1 MPFANLVRWSGPAAM
16 VGGALWVV
24 VFVLFALRPSG
35 PELQPPY
42 RSFEG
47 LGIAGVLSL
56 LLIVAGM
63 VGLHARSK
71 EAYGGLGTAGFVLA
85 LVGAAL
91 SIVSFGSWPLILV
104 GSYALMLGSLLVGA
118 AAFGA
123 KTIPRWG
130 AVVLWVGSAAFF
142 VFNTETST
150 AWFALPYGIAWVAVG
165 YLLWYGTAAEQPSR
179 VR

>member
-47 LGIAGVLSL
+47 LGIAVVPSL

-85 LVGAAL
+85 VDLRRELRPYARFVVGGRRRLRSENAP
-91 SIVSFGSWPLILV
+91 PL
-104 GSYALMLGSLLVGA
+104 GG
-118 AAFGA
+118 
-123 KTIPRWG
+123 
-130 AVVLWVGSAAFF
+130 GSAVGRLGGVLRVQHRDFRG
-142 VFNTETST
+142 VVRGTIRGVVGGCR
-150 AWFALPYGIAWVAVG
+150 LPSLARHGI
-165 YLLWYGTAAEQPSR
+165 
-179 VR
+179 